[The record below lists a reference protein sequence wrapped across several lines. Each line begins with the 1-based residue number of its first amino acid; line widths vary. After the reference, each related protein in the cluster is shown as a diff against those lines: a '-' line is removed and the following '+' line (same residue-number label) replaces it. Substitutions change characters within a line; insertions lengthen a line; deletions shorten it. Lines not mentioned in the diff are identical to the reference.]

1 MTRGI
6 GTVVNMCWSTLSPGR
21 VRIPALAWLV
31 SEESQTKARKK
42 LRERG
47 ELRKSEA
54 EEPAIVAENQEG
66 GRKRRGEKIPIG
78 GGAGHNP

>member
-21 VRIPALAWLV
+21 VRIPALGWLV
-31 SEESQTKARKK
+31 SEESQTKARKE
-42 LRERG
+42 LRER
-47 ELRKSEA
+47 ERRTSE
-54 EEPAIVAENQEG
+54 IRGRGTRNCG
-66 GRKRRGEKIPIG
+66 GKPRRGKRRGEKIPIG